1 MVRQTA
7 PADILH
13 HYRTLAHMLPDYAV
27 FLLDTKL
34 HIILAGGQALRTI
47 FQMESGPSN
56 QLLHDIWPNYL
67 LGTTLVKLHDV
78 AKGVPQSWRVQ
89 TLERTLELH
98 AIPIIDSEIAI
109 MVTVRDATQEQKE
122 LELLRSDAARYKAIV
137 EENHE
142 LQCRMTVDGVLT
154 FANGALCRQS
164 QQSADQLI
172 GTSFYGLCLERDV
185 PLLRHTFRS
194 LSGTKRDL
202 ALEIRMRS
210 VGAIQ
215 RWVRW
220 SFHPVMDA
228 GGNIAE
234 IQGSGYDITDEV
246 RAHTAEKKQQDL
258 MKALRDIASVLN
270 STLDLNEVLDH
281 IMDIID
287 LVVSYDTVNVM
298 LVQDDVATIVK
309 GQGYDTHHVKGVMSL
324 NLRIRR
330 VPHLRYMWETRKE
343 LVISNAQAPNT
354 PGLDVP
360 ELAWVQSYVGAP
372 IISEDKVIGFLNLE
386 SVTPDFFSAD
396 DGRGV
401 RAFAD
406 TAALAIRNAQ
416 LFEQA
421 KAVAVMEE
429 KQRLARELHDAV
441 SQTLFS
447 ANMIADA
454 IPLMLEKQPEQIPQ
468 QLRLFRQQTQ
478 LAMAELRAMLFELR
492 PSALEDADIQKLL
505 EQMIQAIGGRTMM
518 DVQLETRGD
527 AYTGLSLEVKVALY
541 RIAQESINNAIQH
554 ATASSMLIS
563 LYATEDWVQL
573 TISDNGRG
581 FDPHKTYQGHMGLR
595 IMQERAQWIGATLT
609 ITSQPNQ
616 GTTIDVIWK
625 QHAQDA

>member
-1 MVRQTA
+1 
-7 PADILH
+7 
-13 HYRTLAHMLPDYAV
+13 MLPNYAV
-27 FLLDTKL
+27 LLLDAKL
-34 HIILAGGQALRTI
+34 QIILASGQSLRSI
-47 FQMESGPSN
+47 FQIEPGPSN
-56 QLLHDIWPNYL
+56 YSLQDIWPNYL
-67 LGTTLVKLHDV
+67 LGSTLVKLHDV
-78 AKGVPQSWRVQ
+78 AKGIPQTWRMQ

-98 AIPIIDSEIAI
+98 AIPIIDPESAI
-109 MVTVRDATQEQKE
+109 LMVVRDATQEQKE
-122 LELLRSDAARYKAIV
+122 IDLLRSDAARYKAIV

-164 QQSADQLI
+164 QQTADQLI

-298 LVQDDVATIVK
+298 LVQDDMAQVVK
-309 GQGYDTHHVKGVMSL
+309 GKGYEAHHIKGVMSL
-324 NLRIRR
+324 NLRIKR

-343 LVISNAQAPNT
+343 LVISNVPLANT

-372 IISEDKVIGFLNLE
+372 IVSEDKVIGFLNLE

-396 DGRGV
+396 DGRGI

-406 TAALAIRNAQ
+406 TSALAIRNAQ

-454 IPLMLEKQPEQIPQ
+454 IPLMLEKHPEDVPK

-505 EQMIQAIGGRTMM
+505 EQMIQAIGGRTLMN
-518 DVQLETRGD
+518 VQLETRGE
-527 AYTGLSLEVKVALY
+527 AYLDLTLDVKVALY
-541 RIAQESINNAIQH
+541 RIAQEGINNAIQH
-554 ATASSMLIS
+554 ASASSMLIS
-563 LYATEDWVQL
+563 LYATEDFVEL

-581 FDPHKTYQGHMGLR
+581 FDSSKRYHGHMGLH
-595 IMQERAQWIGATLT
+595 IMQERAQWIGAKLT
-609 ITSQPNQ
+609 ITSQVGQ
-616 GTTIDVIWK
+616 GTTIDVIWTR
-625 QHAQDA
+625 HAQNS